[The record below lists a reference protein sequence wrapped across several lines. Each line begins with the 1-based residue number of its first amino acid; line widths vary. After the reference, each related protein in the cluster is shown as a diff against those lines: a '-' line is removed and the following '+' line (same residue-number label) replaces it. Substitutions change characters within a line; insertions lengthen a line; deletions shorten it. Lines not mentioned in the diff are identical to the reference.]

1 MFSGNGRR
9 RLGRST
15 GALITRAVGTAA
27 MLAAVTVAAGCAAQG
42 GGASATQ
49 HAASGTAALS
59 SAAAAAAP
67 AVVRITGA
75 PASLTPRPDSADA
88 SQITAAP
95 VTAAPV
101 TAAAAT
107 GPRRLV
113 TFVNEMS
120 QTIWVAAAPDPS
132 TPLAATGWVL
142 SPGRSV
148 TISTPNNL
156 NTRFW
161 GRTGCVF
168 NRHGVGRCQTGD
180 CGGLFQCKG
189 WGTIPATLAEVNFD
203 AWDGLDFYDVS
214 MVDGS
219 NLPMYINVAGG
230 SAPKSV
236 SSDGCIPAGCTK
248 PVQCPKVLDVKAGGK
263 VVGCISACARLGGDQ
278 YCCRG
283 PYAPRADCD
292 PAKWPVD
299 YAAVFKRAEPYAYS
313 YVDDDATSVYVCKGR
328 CDYRIVFGLT
338 PTKKLREVPRP
349 SLFTGGLRLSGSAFL
364 PQLDDARGGESCLF
378 LVCVA
383 KRGHHLRHVAAEFRR
398 RQEFPAGYGIGLYRG
413 ADGQEFLAASMPH
426 RDHHVAQA
434 NLRVR

>member
-1 MFSGNGRR
+1 MFGGNGRR

-15 GALITRAVGTAA
+15 GALIARAVGTAA
-27 MLAAVTVAAGCAAQG
+27 MLAAVTAAVGCAAP
-42 GGASATQ
+42 GGASAT
-49 HAASGTAALS
+49 AGGETVSL
-59 SAAAAAAP
+59 AAAASTAAP
-67 AVVRITGA
+67 AAR
-75 PASLTPRPDSADA
+75 S
-88 SQITAAP
+88 TAAP
-95 VTAAPV
+95 AARSTAAPAARS
-101 TAAAAT
+101 TAVPASASA
-107 GPRRLV
+107 PRRLV

-120 QTIWVAAAPDPS
+120 ETIWVAAAPNPA

-142 SPGRSV
+142 RPGRSV
-148 TISTPNNL
+148 TISAPNNL

-168 NRHGVGRCQTGD
+168 NSRGVGRCQTGD

-203 AWDGLDFYDVS
+203 AWDSLDFYDVS

-230 SAPKSV
+230 SASKRV
-236 SSDGCIPAGCTK
+236 SSDGCIPAGCTTA
-248 PVQCPKVLDVKAGGK
+248 VQCPKVLDVKAGGK

-328 CDYRIVFGLT
+328 CNYRIVFGLT
-338 PTKKLREVPRP
+338 PTKKKLKKRSPAKTCLSRYTGNFPNAPGRALRRD
-349 SLFTGGLRLSGSAFL
+349 SLVTG
-364 PQLDDARGGESCLF
+364 DDIA
-378 LVCVA
+378 
-383 KRGHHLRHVAAEFRR
+383 
-398 RQEFPAGYGIGLYRG
+398 
-413 ADGQEFLAASMPH
+413 
-426 RDHHVAQA
+426 
-434 NLRVR
+434 

>member
-1 MFSGNGRR
+1 MFGSNGRR
-9 RLGRST
+9 RPGRLT
-15 GALITRAVGTAA
+15 RALITRAVGTAA
-27 MLAAVTVAAGCAAQG
+27 VLAAVTVAAGCAAPD

-49 HAASGTAALS
+49 RAGGETAALS
-59 SAAAAAAP
+59 AVAPAAAP
-67 AVVRITGA
+67 TVVRITGG
-75 PASLTPRPDSADA
+75 PASLSPQPDSADTSPIAA
-88 SQITAAP
+88 SPIAASP
-95 VTAAPV
+95 VTASPV
-101 TAAAAT
+101 TAAAASGT
-107 GPRRLV
+107 RRLV

-120 QTIWVAAAPDPS
+120 QTIWVAAAPNPS

-142 SPGRSV
+142 RPGHSV

-161 GRTGCVF
+161 GRTGCAF
-168 NRHGVGRCQTGD
+168 NTHGVGHCQTGD

-230 SAPKSV
+230 SAAKSV

-248 PVQCPKVLDVKAGGK
+248 PVQCPKALDVTAGGK

-283 PYAPRADCD
+283 PYAPRADCN

-313 YVDDDATSVYVCKGR
+313 YVDDDATSVYVCQGR
-328 CDYRIVFGLT
+328 CNYRIVFGLT
-338 PTKKLREVPRP
+338 PAKK
-349 SLFTGGLRLSGSAFL
+349 GL
-364 PQLDDARGGESCLF
+364 
-378 LVCVA
+378 A
-383 KRGHHLRHVAAEFRR
+383 KKGLAAEAKGRHRAARASRIRPLCGWRQRGCGRRSWRLRGRGSCAPCLLIGTGRSRFPLWSSPRR
-398 RQEFPAGYGIGLYRG
+398 RRAGRPLPV
-413 ADGQEFLAASMPH
+413 S
-426 RDHHVAQA
+426 
-434 NLRVR
+434 